1 MIMLFVPSNRV
12 EEFTINNGAGRFI
25 QPIQFVEGYAIWPG
39 TLQNPDDAWAH
50 EKLSE
55 LTKMEMTPLPAPTLE
70 EIMGGPTP

>member
-25 QPIQFVEGYAIWPG
+25 QPIKFQEGYAIWPG
-39 TLQNPDDAWAH
+39 TLENPDDAWAW

-55 LTKMEMTPLPAPTLE
+55 LTTMEMTPLPQPTIE
-70 EIMGGPTP
+70 EILGGMI